1 MHLRACFLLMWDN
14 LVVRLVQKSN
24 ARLTVRSKQTIF
36 ELEQST
42 TNEAK
47 AMATVERPYDL
58 EDFRKATKSASGGER
73 IIIEIDG
80 VKAAIVPVEDLEA
93 LEDAE
98 DIRDAMKAMED
109 LSDTI
114 PIEDVMK
121 EYGLI

>member
-1 MHLRACFLLMWDN
+1 
-14 LVVRLVQKSN
+14 
-24 ARLTVRSKQTIF
+24 
-36 ELEQST
+36 
-42 TNEAK
+42 
-47 AMATVERPYDL
+47 MATVERHYDL
-58 EDFRKATKSASGGER
+58 EDFRKATKSASEGER

-80 VKAAIVPVEDLEA
+80 VKAAIVPVEDAEYMEA

-98 DIRDAMKAMED
+98 DIRDVMKAMED

>member
-1 MHLRACFLLMWDN
+1 
-14 LVVRLVQKSN
+14 
-24 ARLTVRSKQTIF
+24 
-36 ELEQST
+36 
-42 TNEAK
+42 
-47 AMATVERPYDL
+47 MATIKRPYDL
-58 EDFRKATKSASGGER
+58 EDFRKATESASGGER

-80 VKAAIVPVEDLEA
+80 VKAAIVPVEDVEYMEA

-98 DIRDAMKAMED
+98 DLRDAMKAMED

>member
-1 MHLRACFLLMWDN
+1 
-14 LVVRLVQKSN
+14 
-24 ARLTVRSKQTIF
+24 
-36 ELEQST
+36 
-42 TNEAK
+42 
-47 AMATVERPYDL
+47 MATVERPYDL

>member
-1 MHLRACFLLMWDN
+1 MLNFREAMKRA
-14 LVVRLVQKSN
+14 S
-24 ARLTVRSKQTIF
+24 
-36 ELEQST
+36 E
-42 TNEAK
+42 
-47 AMATVERPYDL
+47 
-58 EDFRKATKSASGGER
+58 GER
-73 IIIEIDG
+73 IMIENDE
-80 VKAAIVPVEDLEA
+80 VKAAIVPVEDTEFMEA